1 MPKTSTNRISGIQPV
16 DLAYAVGRLIAV
28 GKTTA
33 AEVAA
38 LAAERTKRINAL
50 QAELAALKGGG
61 LPTAAPEAARPVAAK
76 AKKAAPKPTP
86 VKKRPAPE
94 APKVITRKDG
104 RKFTTTPKVVAA
116 RKVQGQYLGYLRQVP
131 EKEKARFKA
140 LAHEKGVPA
149 AVGALKLRLGRGG
162 AKAGPA
168 KAAKPVATARPAAAP
183 KPVAKAKKKA
193 MPASYYR
200 CAHPGCTKNW
210 FVRGRPYCGEH
221 AKLHGKGK
229 AKK

>member
-16 DLAYAVGRLIAV
+16 DLAYAVGRLIAA

-33 AEVAA
+33 AEVAR
-38 LAAERTKRINAL
+38 LAAERAKRIKAIEM
-50 QAELAALKGGG
+50 ELTALKGGG

-76 AKKAAPKPTP
+76 AKKAAPKPTAA
-86 VKKRPAPE
+86 KKRPAPE

-140 LAHEKGVPA
+140 LAREKGVPV
-149 AVGALKLRLGRGG
+149 AVAALKLRLGKGG
-162 AKAGPA
+162 TRAAPA
-168 KAAKPVATARPAAAP
+168 KQAKPVAAPKPSAAAKPVA
-183 KPVAKAKKKA
+183 KPKKKA
-193 MPASYYR
+193 LPASYYR